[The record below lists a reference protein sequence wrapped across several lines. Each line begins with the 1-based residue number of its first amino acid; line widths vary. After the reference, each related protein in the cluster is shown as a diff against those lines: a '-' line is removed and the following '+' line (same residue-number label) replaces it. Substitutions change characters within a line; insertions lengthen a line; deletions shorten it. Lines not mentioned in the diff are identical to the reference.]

1 MPIAEAARLKLAPPS
16 LSADSIA
23 LFLDLDG
30 VLAAIASTP
39 EGVVEDPDRTAMLRR
54 LQDRLQGRLAV
65 ISGREIAE
73 IDRICGGA
81 VKVAAGIHGLERR
94 HADGRMQRVEPSAG
108 VARALEDMRVFAE
121 AWPGVLIEDKGLAAG
136 LHYRQAPEAEQA
148 ARELSEALAA
158 RHDLIVQ
165 PGHMIHELKTPGADK
180 GRALAAFMEE
190 APFKGFTPVMLGDD
204 LTDEFGFEA
213 AARLGGGGVLVGPER
228 QTHARWGLADQPTAM
243 AWLEALSR
251 TPRQETSR

>member
-1 MPIAEAARLKLAPPS
+1 MPIAEAARPTLDQPAPDPDR
-16 LSADSIA
+16 LA

-30 VLAAIASTP
+30 VLAAIEPTP
-39 EGVVEDPDRTAMLRR
+39 DGVVEQPGRTAMLAR
-54 LQDRLQGRLAV
+54 LQDRLEGRLAV
-65 ISGREIAE
+65 ISGRDIAD

-94 HADGRMQRVEPSAG
+94 HADGRVERLEPSAG
-108 VARALEDMRVFAE
+108 VARALEEMRAFAE

-136 LHYRQAPEAEQA
+136 LHYRQAPEAAQA
-148 ARELSEALAA
+148 AAELAEALAA

-180 GRALAAFMEE
+180 GRALAAFMDE
-190 APFKGFTPVMLGDD
+190 APFQGFTPVMVGDD

-213 AARLGGGGVLVGPER
+213 AARLGGGGVLVGPQR
-228 QTHARWGLADQPTAM
+228 KTHARWALADQPAAM

-251 TPRQETSR
+251 TPRSETRP